1 MTKDHYLKRCFEILA
16 EEGLLKCPPPPTI
29 CSCSLEAY
37 QTPAAPTT
45 PLSCCMLQPEDFPP
59 LETVCNS
66 TSRVTASP
74 YVRQTVVHST
84 GNLQPISPSE
94 EVLNW
99 QTSNV
104 VVQNNYLKN
113 IDGKLNQALK
123 KNDHLASSVSSFR
136 QEAQQMHD
144 DLLRRISKLDKELN
158 FLIETNPSSPL
169 FNEKEREIRL
179 LRRQVEEIERHRILQ
194 PPVPPPEPPK
204 PSRRPASS
212 SLPSTSSSQTSFV
225 PPPEPKDKGPA
236 FQQFMATP
244 ASGSFSDEEDSLS
257 TTSSSLSF
265 PQILMNDP
273 PPMEPKV
280 EHPEDPFDD
289 APSDLNPDQP
299 APPRP
304 PTGPWFTFDDIP
316 ARKWRSRMLE
326 FNAWLAAQMPIPY
339 TSLKKVLAEFSSR
352 FTASLREWFFNGLS
366 EYQQK
371 QFLASATI
379 STALVTTHNQFLGN
393 YQLIFQQRKQEFFDR
408 KCCSL
413 KFRDL
418 ERHYQR
424 MNHLYHEIGGFKDDN
439 LKLTFIASLPQLIQ
453 PEVQRMC
460 GTDIAN
466 LKLGEIWQFTLTAV
480 DRMCEQ

>member
-1 MTKDHYLKRCFEILA
+1 
-16 EEGLLKCPPPPTI
+16 
-29 CSCSLEAY
+29 
-37 QTPAAPTT
+37 
-45 PLSCCMLQPEDFPP
+45 
-59 LETVCNS
+59 
-66 TSRVTASP
+66 
-74 YVRQTVVHST
+74 
-84 GNLQPISPSE
+84 
-94 EVLNW
+94 
-99 QTSNV
+99 
-104 VVQNNYLKN
+104 
-113 IDGKLNQALK
+113 
-123 KNDHLASSVSSFR
+123 
-136 QEAQQMHD
+136 MHD

-158 FLIETNPSSPL
+158 FLIETNPSFPL
-169 FNEKEREIRL
+169 FNEKEREIRQ
-179 LRRQVEEIERHRILQ
+179 LRRQVEEIERDRILQ
-194 PPVPPPEPPK
+194 PPVPPPSYPFDYALPPPLFTPSPTPIKMFPSIADLIPREPPK
-204 PSRRPASS
+204 PRRRPSSS

-225 PPPEPKDKGPA
+225 PPPESKDKGPA

-244 ASGSFSDEEDSLS
+244 ASGSSSDEEDSLS

-265 PQILMNDP
+265 PQVLMNEQ

-289 APSDLNPDQP
+289 TPSDLNPDQP
-299 APPRP
+299 VPPRP
-304 PTGPWFTFDDIP
+304 TTGPWFTFDDLP
-316 ARKWRSRMLE
+316 PSKWRSHMLE
-326 FNAWLAAQMPIPY
+326 FNAWLDTQMTTPY

-352 FTASLREWFFNGLS
+352 FTGSLREWFFNGLS

-379 STALVTTHNQFLGN
+379 STALVTIHNQFLGN
-393 YQLIFQQRKQEFFDR
+393 YQQRKQEFFDR

-466 LKLGEIWQFTLTAV
+466 LKLGEI
-480 DRMCEQ
+480 